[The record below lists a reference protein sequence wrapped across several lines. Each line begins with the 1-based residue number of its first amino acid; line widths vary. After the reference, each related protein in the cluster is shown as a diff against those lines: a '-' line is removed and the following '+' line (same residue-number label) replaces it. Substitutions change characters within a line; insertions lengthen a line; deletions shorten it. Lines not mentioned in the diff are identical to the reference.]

1 MLLFPLRLKLSLL
14 TSVLLIGTIGTVS
27 LLVTDRLT
35 AAIEEQARERV
46 QFMAFNLAENARDA
60 MLAQE
65 ELVLDQLLR
74 SVAQQ
79 PGVVVAR
86 LVDKKGNLVSS
97 SLLTERGTFGRLAV
111 EQPVAFTQTG
121 ETILVTARMR
131 FASVDIGEAQVELDL
146 GSIIGPVVARTQ
158 RDITVAA
165 GALLAV
171 GMLIAFALSAR
182 ITHPLRRLRVAVNAL
197 AAGDTSAQV
206 PVTTRDEVAD
216 LAAAFNEMSRS
227 LHEKKRVEIAF
238 RRYLSDHV
246 LREVLEAPEAIQLHG
261 ERREITALFVDIR
274 KFSRLTNAIGPERL
288 VAYLNAALELITN
301 CLLQHGATVDKYLGD
316 AVLAYFGAPIEAPD
330 HPQRAVACAIAIQR
344 AVRDRNTKLEASGQP
359 FERLDVG
366 IGIQTGEVVVGNIGS
381 ELKMDYTAIGD
392 AVNVASRLQSLAA
405 PGEILLTGE
414 VYMRV
419 RDMVQVE
426 RLGWRNLDGREQ
438 PVDVYRAAN

>member
-1 MLLFPLRLKLSLL
+1 VLLFPLRLKLSLL

-35 AAIEEQARERV
+35 DAIEAQARERV

-86 LVDKKGNLVSS
+86 LVDKKGLLVSS

-111 EQPVAFTQTG
+111 EHPIAFSQQG
-121 ETILVTARMR
+121 ETIVVTARMR

-146 GSIIGPVVARTQ
+146 GSIIAPVIARTR
-158 RDITVAA
+158 RDIGVAA

-171 GMLIAFALSAR
+171 GMLIAFAVSAR

-206 PVTTRDEVAD
+206 PVRTRDEVAD

-238 RRYLSDHV
+238 RRYVSDHV

-288 VAYLNAALELITN
+288 VAYLNSALELITN

-330 HPQRAVACAIAIQR
+330 HPQRAVACGIAIQR

-392 AVNVASRLQSLAA
+392 AVNVASRLQSLAG

-419 RDMVQVE
+419 RDMVDVE

-438 PVDVYRAAN
+438 PVDVYRAAH

>member
-1 MLLFPLRLKLSLL
+1 VLLFPLRLKLSLL

-27 LLVTDRLT
+27 VLVIDRFT
-35 AAIEEQARERV
+35 EAIEVQARERV
-46 QFMAFNLAENARDA
+46 QFMAVNLAENARDA

-86 LVDKKGNLVSS
+86 LVDKKGDVVSS
-97 SLLTERGTFGRLAV
+97 SLLTERGRFGRLAV
-111 EQPVAFTQTG
+111 ERPVAIAQQG

-131 FASVDIGEAQVELDL
+131 FSSVDIGEAQVELDL
-146 GSIIGPVVARTQ
+146 GSIIGPVVARTR
-158 RDITVAA
+158 RDIIVAS
-165 GALLAV
+165 GALLAL
-171 GMLIAFALSAR
+171 GMLIAVTLSAR

-216 LAAAFNEMSRS
+216 LTAAFNEMSRN

-238 RRYLSDHV
+238 RRYVSDHV
-246 LREVLEAPEAIQLHG
+246 LREVLEAPEAVQLHG
-261 ERREITALFVDIR
+261 ERREITVVFIDIR
-274 KFSRLTNAIGPERL
+274 KFSRLTNTIGPERL
-288 VAYLNAALELITN
+288 VAYLNSALELITN
-301 CLLQHGATVDKYLGD
+301 RLLQHGATVDKYLGD

-344 AVRDRNTKLEASGQP
+344 AVRERNLKLEATGQP

-392 AVNVASRLQSLAA
+392 AVNVASRLQSLAG
-405 PGEILLTGE
+405 PGEILLTAE
-414 VYMRV
+414 VHARV

-438 PVDVYRAAN
+438 PVDVYRASH

>member
-1 MLLFPLRLKLSLL
+1 VLLFPLRLKLSLL

-27 LLVTDRLT
+27 LLVTARLT
-35 AAIEEQARERV
+35 EAIEEQARERV

-74 SVAQQ
+74 SVSQQ

-97 SLLTERGTFGRLAV
+97 SLLTERGTYALLSG
-111 EQPVAFTQTG
+111 EQPVAFAQQG

-131 FASVDIGEAQVELDL
+131 FATVDIGEAQVELDL
-146 GSIIGPVVARTQ
+146 GSIIGPVVARTR
-158 RDITVAA
+158 RDIGVAA
-165 GALLAV
+165 GALLAF
-171 GMLIAFALSAR
+171 GMLIAVTLSAR

-206 PVTTRDEVAD
+206 RVTTRDEVAD
-216 LAAAFNEMSRS
+216 LATAFNEMSRS

-238 RRYLSDHV
+238 RRYVSDHV

-274 KFSRLTNAIGPERL
+274 KFSRLTNTIGPERL
-288 VAYLNAALELITN
+288 VAYLNAALEVITN

-316 AVLAYFGAPIEAPD
+316 GVLAYFGAPIEAPD

-344 AVRDRNTKLEASGQP
+344 AVRDRNLKLEASGQP
-359 FERLDVG
+359 FERLEVG

-392 AVNVASRLQSLAA
+392 AVNVASRLQSLAG

-414 VYMRV
+414 VHTRV
-419 RDMVQVE
+419 RDMVTVE

-438 PVDVYRAAN
+438 PVDVYRASH

>member
-1 MLLFPLRLKLSLL
+1 M
-14 TSVLLIGTIGTVS
+14 
-27 LLVTDRLT
+27 
-35 AAIEEQARERV
+35 
-46 QFMAFNLAENARDA
+46 
-60 MLAQE
+60 
-65 ELVLDQLLR
+65 
-74 SVAQQ
+74 
-79 PGVVVAR
+79 
-86 LVDKKGNLVSS
+86 
-97 SLLTERGTFGRLAV
+97 
-111 EQPVAFTQTG
+111 
-121 ETILVTARMR
+121 TARMR
-131 FASVDIGEAQVELDL
+131 FASVDIGEAQVELDI
-146 GSIIGPVVARTQ
+146 GSIIGPAIARTR
-158 RDITVAA
+158 RDIGVAA
-165 GALLAV
+165 GALLAF
-171 GMLIAFALSAR
+171 GMLIAVALSAR
-182 ITHPLRRLRVAVNAL
+182 ITRPLRRLRMAVNAL

-206 PVTTRDEVAD
+206 RVTTRDEVAD
-216 LAAAFNEMSRS
+216 LASAFNEMSRS

-261 ERREITALFVDIR
+261 ERREITAVFVDIR

-288 VAYLNAALELITN
+288 VAYLNAALGLITN

-392 AVNVASRLQSLAA
+392 AVNVASRLQSLAG

-414 VYMRV
+414 VHLRV
-419 RDMVQVE
+419 RDMVDVE

-438 PVDVYRAAN
+438 PVDVYRASH